1 MMKHAVRFPPMTA
14 PITSPAR
21 AAFAARLAKAPLL
34 LDGAMGTLL
43 YSRGVPQRASLDELV
58 ETHPDLVGTIH
69 REYIGAGADAIET
82 NSFGANRFRLAPYGL
97 HDKVNRLNRRAAQLA
112 REARDVAGRDV
123 LVFGSIGP
131 LGAPVRGP
139 ARLPDEAVRTGF
151 REQIEGLLEG
161 GADVLLFETFSDLGE
176 LLLGVAEARTLS
188 DLPIVAQMTF
198 GEDLIA
204 IDGTDPQTMATALAA
219 AGVDA
224 VGVNCGAGP
233 VVCLDALSQM
243 GRPSAGLARSI
254 LPNAGLPQRVE
265 GQFVYAAEPTY
276 FGDAVERFLQAGAR
290 IVGGCCGTT
299 PEHIAHM
306 RLAIDRLTG
315 RPTAKAA
322 SPTHT
327 MIGAAPRTP
336 PTETA
341 TGAANEPPPPTRLA
355 QLLAE
360 GRFVISVEIDP
371 PRSVRIERTIEA
383 GRLLQESGVDLVN
396 ISDSAMARVRMGAMA
411 VAFGIQH
418 DLDLECLVH
427 FTTRDRN
434 LMAIESELLGAHALG
449 VRNIIA
455 LTGDPPRVGDYPSA
469 TGIWDVDSIGLIGI
483 IKRLNRGED
492 QAGKPIGAPAGFTV
506 ACALDPTAD
515 DIDHEMERLAGKLD
529 AGADLI
535 MTQPI
540 YAREQWD
547 RFMEHAVR
555 RWPAGLPRPVLLG
568 VLPLHTGRHAEF
580 LHNEVP
586 GITIPAEV
594 RAAMH
599 AAGERGG
606 EVGLEMAAAMIG
618 ELAPVVQGTYI
629 MPSFGRYEMAAALV
643 RRLRAALPVAARV

>member
-1 MMKHAVRFPPMTA
+1 MTA
-14 PITSPAR
+14 QTTSPAR
-21 AAFAARLAKAPLL
+21 AAFAQRLAKAPLL

-58 ETHPDLVGTIH
+58 ETQPELIGEIH
-69 REYIGAGADAIET
+69 REYIVAGADAIET
-82 NSFGANRFRLAPYGL
+82 NSFGANRFRLGPYGL
-97 HDKVNRLNRRAAQLA
+97 HAQAGKLNRKAAQLA
-112 REARDVAGRDV
+112 REARDVAGAKDV

-131 LGAPVRGP
+131 LGAPVHGP
-139 ARLPDEAVRTGF
+139 ARLPDEAVRNAF
-151 REQIEGLLEG
+151 REQIEGLLDG
-161 GADVLLFETFSDLGE
+161 GADVLLFETFSDLQE

-204 IDGTDPQTMATALAA
+204 IDGTDPQTMATALAT
-219 AGVDA
+219 AGVDG

-233 VVCLDALSQM
+233 IVCLDALGQM

-254 LPNAGLPQRVE
+254 VPNAGLPQRVE
-265 GQFVYAAEPTY
+265 GQFVYAAEPAY
-276 FGDAVERFLQAGAR
+276 FGDAVERFLQSGAR

-306 RLAIDRLTG
+306 RVALDRLTG
-315 RPTAKAA
+315 RPTTAA
-322 SPTHT
+322 TPTHAL
-327 MIGAAPRTP
+327 MGAAPRTP
-336 PTETA
+336 PVEVATTA
-341 TGAANEPPPPTRLA
+341 AANEPPPPTRLA
-355 QLLAE
+355 QLLTDS
-360 GRFVISVEIDP
+360 RFVISVEIDP

-383 GRLLQESGVDLVN
+383 ARLLQESGVDVVN

-469 TGIWDVDSIGLIGI
+469 TGIWDVDSIGLIAI

-492 QAGKPIGAPAGFTV
+492 QAGKSIGAPAGFTV

-515 DIDHEMERLAGKLD
+515 DIDHEIERLAGKLD
-529 AGADLI
+529 AGADLV

-547 RFMEHAVR
+547 RFMEHASR
-555 RWPAGLPRPVLLG
+555 RWPAGIPRPVLLG

-594 RAAMH
+594 RAAMQ

-606 EVGLEMAAAMIG
+606 EVGLEMAAGLISDMAG
-618 ELAPVVQGTYI
+618 LVQGTYI

-643 RRLRAALPVAARV
+643 RRLRASLPAAARV